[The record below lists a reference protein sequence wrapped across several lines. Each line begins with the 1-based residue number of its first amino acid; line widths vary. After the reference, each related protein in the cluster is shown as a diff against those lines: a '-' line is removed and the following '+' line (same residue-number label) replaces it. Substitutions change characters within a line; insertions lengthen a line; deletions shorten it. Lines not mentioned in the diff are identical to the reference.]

1 MAVRPR
7 PLPRRPAGAVSTAE
21 ACQLSGITRMT
32 LWRWIYEDGLRY
44 WRDPV
49 HPHGYY
55 YRPADLQAMKLR
67 RGSRKIIRPKLPEH
81 LYDYG

>member
-1 MAVRPR
+1 
-7 PLPRRPAGAVSTAE
+7 
-21 ACQLSGITRMT
+21 MT

-55 YRPADLQAMKLR
+55 YRPADLQRMKLKR
-67 RGSRKIIRPKLPEH
+67 AARKIIRPKLPEH
-81 LYDYG
+81 LYDYD